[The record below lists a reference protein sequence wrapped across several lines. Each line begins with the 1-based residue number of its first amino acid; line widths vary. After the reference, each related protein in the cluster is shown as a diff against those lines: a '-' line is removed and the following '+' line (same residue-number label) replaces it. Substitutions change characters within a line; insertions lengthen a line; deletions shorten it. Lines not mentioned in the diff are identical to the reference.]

1 MSRVIHYRMKLNSP
15 DSLDRLRAHD
25 HAVLST
31 LHPDRGPDVIPVVYA
46 ISTDN
51 LLGIP
56 IDEVKPKTST
66 RLQRQRNLEADPR
79 AALIA
84 QQWDKHDWSQ
94 LWWVRADL
102 EWIADPESNKV
113 SELSELLAT
122 RYEQYKDQP
131 FTDVLVFRI
140 ANITGWSAS

>member
-1 MSRVIHYRMKLNSP
+1 MKLNSP
-15 DSLDRLRAHD
+15 DSLDRLRSHD

-66 RLQRQRNLEADPR
+66 RLQRQRNLEGDPR

-84 QQWDKHDWSQ
+84 QQWDKHDWGQ

-102 EWIADPESNKV
+102 EWISDPERNKV

-131 FTDVLVFRI
+131 FSDVLVFRI

>member
-15 DSLDRLRAHD
+15 DSLERLSAFD
-25 HAVLST
+25 HGVLST

-46 ISTDN
+46 ISAEG
-51 LLGIP
+51 LVGIP

-66 RLQRQRNLEADPR
+66 RLQRQRNLESDPR
-79 AALIA
+79 AALIV
-84 QQWDKHDWSQ
+84 QQWDKHDWNQ

-102 EWIADPESNKV
+102 EWIANAPQEVV
-113 SELSELLAT
+113 SALSLLLAH